1 MYFQIFLAPKVDLSR
16 FHFFFFWLQIA
27 PAIFPTLVL
36 SDRLHD
42 FFNATAAL
50 RVRPVCFFPELRKST
65 ETLGYYICSVFLK
78 CSTMI
83 CFETCSLGGIRRIQM
98 LIA

>member
-1 MYFQIFLAPKVDLSR
+1 MYLHAAFADRFQMLIDGVPDQSQVDVHHQIFLVPKVDLSR

-42 FFNATAAL
+42 FL
-50 RVRPVCFFPELRKST
+50 MQQQL
-65 ETLGYYICSVFLK
+65 
-78 CSTMI
+78 
-83 CFETCSLGGIRRIQM
+83 
-98 LIA
+98 